1 MLRNELYR
9 PFFNGTE
16 EWGFQ
21 ILTGTY
27 REVVVQLNEL
37 KPEHIIPTKYPGQ
50 KIGVNIGYHIIHKPE
65 SLEEDLNGNQNFIA
79 EMDLIIN
86 DILKEAIEDFRNE
99 KD

>member
-37 KPEHIIPTKYPGQ
+37 KPEHIIPTKY
-50 KIGVNIGYHIIHKPE
+50 
-65 SLEEDLNGNQNFIA
+65 
-79 EMDLIIN
+79 
-86 DILKEAIEDFRNE
+86 
-99 KD
+99 